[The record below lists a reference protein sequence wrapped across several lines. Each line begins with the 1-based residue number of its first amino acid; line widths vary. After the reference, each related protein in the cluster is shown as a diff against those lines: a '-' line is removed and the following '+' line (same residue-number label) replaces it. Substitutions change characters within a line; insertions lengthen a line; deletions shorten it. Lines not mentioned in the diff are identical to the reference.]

1 MTNQPMPDLSVDERL
16 VGNLRRSRLEMEEI
30 GLQLEEVIAR
40 FDQENRQYRARR
52 VQQSLT
58 STSKDISV

>member
-1 MTNQPMPDLSVDERL
+1 MPDPAIDEHL
-16 VGNLRRSRLEMEEI
+16 VGNLRRSRLEMEAI

-40 FDQENRQYRARR
+40 FDQEIRQYRVRR

-58 STSKDISV
+58 SISKDMSV